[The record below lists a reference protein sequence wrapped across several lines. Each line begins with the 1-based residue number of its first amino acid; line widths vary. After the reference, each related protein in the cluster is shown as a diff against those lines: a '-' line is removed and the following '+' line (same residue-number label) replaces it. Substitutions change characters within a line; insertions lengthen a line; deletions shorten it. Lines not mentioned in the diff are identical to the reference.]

1 MSRTTYLGGIPE
13 MRKTGPSGLV
23 PHSTYLAAL
32 CTGFNLKTI
41 KIPYDD
47 IIDVTLVPDGR
58 KKKNYLLN
66 IEYMSNGLKT
76 CAVYSGEGIS
86 SEYASIQKHRQ
97 KYAQTVKPTEDTT
110 KDEITFGDDTSV
122 NTQIDVTEELG
133 KYFTLKEKG
142 IITEDEFEAKKSQLL
157 NL

>member
-32 CTGFNLKTI
+32 CTGFNFKTI

-47 IIDVTLVPDGR
+47 IIDVSLVPDGR

-97 KYAQTVKPTEDTT
+97 KYAQTLKPTKDTIKEAVIVED
-110 KDEITFGDDTSV
+110 DIPVTS
-122 NTQIDVTEELG
+122 QIDVTEELE

-142 IITEDEFEAKKSQLL
+142 IITEDEFEAKKAQLL